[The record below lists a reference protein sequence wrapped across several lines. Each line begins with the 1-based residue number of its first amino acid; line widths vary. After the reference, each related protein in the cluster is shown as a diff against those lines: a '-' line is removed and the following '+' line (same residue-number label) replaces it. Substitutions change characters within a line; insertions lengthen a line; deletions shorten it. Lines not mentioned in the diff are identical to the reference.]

1 MAGRKAQQVQ
11 WGPRPEPVTVW
22 TATLSL
28 AGVTPC
34 LRLRQVQL
42 WGLQEARGGGPGGR
56 ER

>member
-42 WGLQEARGGGPGGR
+42 WGLQEARGRRP
-56 ER
+56 